1 MFPFLKM
8 GVTFAIFHLLGT
20 SPVDNDRFIR
30 WVNGLERE
38 YAASLRI
45 PGGGLS
51 QPSAFLCFKDISSLS
66 TKIRLTQRK
75 LKLFV
80 VVWFFLWVGGFS
92 QIKSLSLNV
101 SHFRFF
107 AMLVKK
113 VQGEFAFLV
122 FFILP
127 MFVVT
132 EIGTDSFKGSI
143 SLMQFR
149 NLVGIFLFSNNKSF

>member
-1 MFPFLKM
+1 M

-45 PGGGLS
+45 PGGRLS
-51 QPSAFLCFKDISSLS
+51 QPSAFLCFKDISLLS

-80 VVWFFLWVGGFS
+80 VVVGVSGFS

-132 EIGTDSFKGSI
+132 EIGTDSFKESI
-143 SLMQFR
+143 SLMQFP